1 MKEARRKKRTYY
13 KISFVYNSENYKL
26 IYSNWNKV
34 SECLGT
40 VGVGLSTE
48 VGITKAHVET
58 F

>member
-1 MKEARRKKRTYY
+1 MKKKRTYA
-13 KISFVYNSENYKL
+13 KISFIYNSGKYKL
-26 IYSNWNKV
+26 IYSNWEEV

-48 VGITKAHVET
+48 VGITKAHMEK